1 MYYRDAAAAV
11 VVFDVTNL
19 ASVLLIYI
27 IFSFFN
33 IFDKLCHVSI
43 AQLCSA
49 WHCCCCC
56 CYCEVFAVK
65 YT

>member
-27 IFSFFN
+27 IFSFF
-33 IFDKLCHVSI
+33 
-43 AQLCSA
+43 
-49 WHCCCCC
+49 
-56 CYCEVFAVK
+56 
-65 YT
+65 